1 MDKSWKPK
9 KITRVFNLPHVV
21 DNRRREE
28 IKRAAEIEKGK
39 MRDIT
44 QKYIREIEEHRQE
57 QMKKEA
63 ERKRE
68 GSVSE
73 ES

>member
-57 QMKKEA
+57 
-63 ERKRE
+63 
-68 GSVSE
+68 
-73 ES
+73 